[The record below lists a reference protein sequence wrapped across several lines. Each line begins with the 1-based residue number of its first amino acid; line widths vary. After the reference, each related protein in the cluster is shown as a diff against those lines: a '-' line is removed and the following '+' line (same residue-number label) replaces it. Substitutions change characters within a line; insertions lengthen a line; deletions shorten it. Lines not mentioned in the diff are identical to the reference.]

1 MVFFDIYAV
10 SSKVEEYDIEVQ
22 RSDDEAIPERAFYN
36 LALLKINMLGK
47 KRPYSDLRRVVVI
60 FITEHD
66 VIIGD
71 GLTLYTADFRVN
83 ETGRLLGVTCV
94 FFMSITKYKTRQRSW
109 DA

>member
-1 MVFFDIYAV
+1 MIYIAV

-22 RSDDEAIPERAFYN
+22 SSDDEAIPERAFYN

-47 KRPYSDLRRVVVI
+47 KRPYSDLRRAVVI

-71 GLTLYTADFRVN
+71 DLTLYTAEFSVN
-83 ETGRLLGVTCV
+83 ETGKPLGVDV
-94 FFMSITKYKTRQRSW
+94 FILYVNNEI
-109 DA
+109 